1 MRIFKFIAVFTI
13 TAIVIFGFVIGFN
26 WNTFKVFLDNREA
39 LSEGNEWIIKTS
51 SLKGLSEFLGENPIH
66 GSISSVVI
74 TMPDS
79 SLHFGSDIRRTMGT
93 TSNLFILLGY
103 AIDFESG
110 LINPDSTVQWQEI
123 STYQLPGVDES
134 VHRNAYRIA
143 QEQGWIS
150 EDQSITLH
158 NALNLLAE
166 TNDLALADYLWW
178 QLRDDIWSEIPE
190 VLNLEQTEMPLPYS
204 GLYLSIS
211 PFLQESTVSDL
222 IHRYRNSEPESWRE
236 FVIRNSGSFVN
247 DPVYRDQILY
257 YMNKN
262 RLGNTFMEERDALQ
276 LFPSTTTG
284 EITSL
289 IQGLVQKNVITESV
303 SERVLNYL
311 RWPMRN
317 QPRID
322 QDFLD
327 YGALYD
333 NRMGLMTGIDFGT
346 SSYTGDTTVQ
356 ALFMD
361 RLPIGFWF
369 HASGGHMH
377 QDFMQRMIFDPAFID
392 QLYHVT
398 GN

>member
-51 SLKGLSEFLGENPIH
+51 SLKGLSEFLGENPNH

-74 TMPDS
+74 TTPDS

-158 NALNLLAE
+158 NALTLLAE